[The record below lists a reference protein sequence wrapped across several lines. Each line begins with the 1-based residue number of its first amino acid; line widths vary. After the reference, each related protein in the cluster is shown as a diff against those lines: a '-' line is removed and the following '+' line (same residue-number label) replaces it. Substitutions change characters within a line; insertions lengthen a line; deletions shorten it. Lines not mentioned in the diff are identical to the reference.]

1 MHTNFP
7 KFIKQ
12 CRIKAKMTQEAAAI
26 ELNVPR
32 RSLVN
37 YESGF
42 TAVPDDIAVAMSK
55 LYNAPIIRYLWLR
68 NTLCGQFL
76 LEVEEKDL
84 AENIL
89 SLAVWFNNSRTCM
102 DELLAIGADG
112 YIDIKEMSKYTQIL
126 DTFRQLAKDIL
137 SLNFHQNKKAPSD
150 IRSKKAL
157 RD

>member
-1 MHTNFP
+1 MHTSFP

-12 CRIKAKMTQEAAAI
+12 CRIDAKMTQEYAAI

-89 SLAVWFNNSRTCM
+89 SLAVCFSNARTCIADLM
-102 DELLAIGADG
+102 AIGADG
-112 YIDIKEMSKYTQIL
+112 HIDMKETPKYIQIL
-126 DTFRQLAKDIL
+126 DTFRHLAKDIL
-137 SLNFHQNKKAPSD
+137 LLNFHQNKKAPSD